1 VYSTLQPELV
11 KEQARREEID
21 PAFVKQHPKEHLQ
34 HEQEAAEA
42 ERDTAISRAMAKDFQ
57 DAGKQLKQDG
67 GFAWGIRKAIFGSA
81 NDNEKK

>member
-34 HEQEAAEA
+34 HE
-42 ERDTAISRAMAKDFQ
+42 
-57 DAGKQLKQDG
+57 LKQDG

>member
-21 PAFVKQHPKEHLQ
+21 PAFVKQHPKEHRQ
-34 HEQEAAEA
+34 HEHEAAEA